1 MKTTKLWK
9 SCLALAACLAM
20 SPLFLSCV
28 EKSSSHYEGVH
39 SFIVHAIPVSGNYG
53 TADNPLP
60 YPYRFG
66 DYAVDVS
73 AYAVDINGNRISD
86 FNETVSLTAQP
97 GQLDVTSLKF
107 VNGEVNNQRVNMRFT
122 HGTTRLW
129 VEDTE
134 RKPVLINMPDGS
146 IDVRSC
152 PNNKYSEDGKFCEP
166 SLATGTSELFTFQPQ
181 TIRMIQYNPDAPAG
195 DSPLIRNYG
204 QLKAVA
210 GHDLVVTN
218 VVSTGFYVTDLGDDS
233 YNSIFIFTYSQPG
246 RVDIGDRVC
255 EVSGGVAEF
264 TGMTQLQFPSWGI
277 QNKERS
283 TAEDIDPAPED
294 GEQGI
299 GTCVDKE
306 TGETRRCT
314 EEELEAMAAI
324 VDCSDVY
331 NNGVKLEGDAKKAFA
346 YIEPP
351 TPRVLSDNILDIAN
365 VDKLESLEGS
375 IVTVTDVRLSTD
387 FVNCDDNG
395 NGKIESNSSESDC
408 RTQCSSD
415 SMTCTELSSLDSYDQ
430 WRAWTLS
437 GNSEISVA
445 STSLIANFNIT
456 SDCLSWIDP
465 ASQRQMMRCPER
477 HFKRI
482 TGNLKQVLPTCSGQT
497 PCDPKGEL
505 PGSRAIR
512 SNLVMKVIEPRF
524 HSDLVEDTAFNKAAL
539 DDFNACIRNPACEAA
554 CKTSGKNCSFAAFQ
568 AK

>member
-1 MKTTKLWK
+1 MKTTKKWK
-9 SCLALAACLAM
+9 SCLALVACIAL
-20 SPLFLSCV
+20 SPMFLSCV
-28 EKSSSHYEGVH
+28 DKEQSHYEGVH
-39 SFIVHAIPVSGNYG
+39 AFVVTATPMNGGGYG
-53 TADNPLP
+53 TADDPLP

-66 DYAVDVS
+66 DFPVSVS
-73 AYAVDINGNRISD
+73 AYAVDINGNRLNNY
-86 FNETVSLTAQP
+86 NETVTLSAQP
-97 GQLDVTSLKF
+97 GQVDVDSLTF
-107 VNGEVNNQRVNMRFT
+107 VNGEVNNQVVNLRFT

-129 VEDTE
+129 VEDDQ
-134 RKPVLINMPDGS
+134 RKPLFVPDENGVS
-146 IDVRSC
+146 RVYC
-152 PNNKYSEDGKFCEP
+152 ENNKYTEDGKFCEP
-166 SLATGTSELFTFQPQ
+166 SLATGASELFTFQPQ
-181 TIRMIQYNPDAPAG
+181 TIRMIQYNPDAPAA

-204 QLKAVA
+204 QLKAIA

-218 VVSTGFYVTDLGDDS
+218 VVSTGFYVTDLGDED

-246 RVDIGDRVC
+246 RVEIGDRVC

-294 GEQGI
+294 GDQGV
-299 GTCVDKE
+299 GTCIDKE

-331 NNGVKLEGDAKKAFA
+331 NGGVKLEGEAKKAFA
-346 YIEPP
+346 YIDPP
-351 TPRVLSDNILDIAN
+351 TPRLLTDEILVKDN
-365 VDKLESLEGS
+365 VSMLESLEGS

-408 RTQCSSD
+408 RTQCSSN

-430 WRAWTLS
+430 WRAWTLT

-456 SDCLSWIDP
+456 SDCLTWIDP
-465 ASQRQMMRCPER
+465 STQRQMMRCPER

-482 TGNLKQVLPTCSGQT
+482 TGNLKQVLPTCSGQA
-497 PCDPKGEL
+497 PCDAATIK
-505 PGSRAIR
+505 RASLI
-512 SNLVMKVIEPRF
+512 MKVIEPRF
-524 HSDLVEDTAFNKAAL
+524 HSDLIEDEEYNKTALQAFS
-539 DDFNACIRNPACEAA
+539 ACINDPSCQAA
-554 CKTSGKNCSFAAFQ
+554 CKASGRKCTLDAAGQ
-568 AK
+568 